1 MAFVLAKTRRTI
13 DFWVGICQKES
24 GTLKLFF
31 EGKNFRKEA

>member
-1 MAFVLAKTRRTI
+1 MAFVLAKKEKTI
-13 DFWVGICQKES
+13 DFLLGICQKES